1 MRVIPS
7 KKIKDIEKKI
17 RSNELVLQRLAREK
31 LNYKKYIV
39 VFIKEQ

>member
-1 MRVIPS
+1 MRVIPT
-7 KKIKDIEKKI
+7 KEVKLLEEKI
-17 RSNELVLQRLAREK
+17 RSNELILKRLTREK